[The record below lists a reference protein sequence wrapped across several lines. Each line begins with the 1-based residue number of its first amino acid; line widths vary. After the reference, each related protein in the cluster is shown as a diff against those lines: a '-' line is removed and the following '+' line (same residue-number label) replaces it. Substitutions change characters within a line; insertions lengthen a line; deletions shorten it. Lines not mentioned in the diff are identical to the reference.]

1 MEVKSYSEK
10 SYIVFGD
17 TKEYKE
23 QLKNLGGKFN
33 MYLKHPETSE
43 VVAGWIFKKTDDL
56 IDEIEKIEKG
66 FYVMREEKV
75 KEEKEGV
82 SKKSSVSGSVQ
93 SSQNNNLELIVMKN
107 KIKDKIKSYEDLIS
121 KLESLVGVE
130 SVVNEYKVRLDELNS
145 LL

>member
-56 IDEIEKIEKG
+56 IEEIEKIEKG

-75 KEEKEGV
+75 KEDKESV
-82 SKKSSVSGSVQ
+82 SKKSSLGVQ
-93 SSQNNNLELIVMKN
+93 PSQNNNLELIVMKN

-121 KLESLVGVE
+121 KLDSLVGVE